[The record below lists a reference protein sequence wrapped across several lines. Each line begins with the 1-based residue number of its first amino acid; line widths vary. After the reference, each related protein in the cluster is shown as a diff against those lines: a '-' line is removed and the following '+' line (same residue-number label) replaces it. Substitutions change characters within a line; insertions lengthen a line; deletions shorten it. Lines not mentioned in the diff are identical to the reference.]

1 MVTPLLFAAAEAGR
15 EQNLWQTVVV
25 IAIFFVF
32 FYFILWR
39 PEKKRR
45 KKLEQARSAL
55 KVGDRVTAM
64 GIIGTCD
71 QINESSVIVKMFDG
85 SKLEF
90 VKASITEVHP
100 AEAADEIPKAEG

>member
-1 MVTPLLFAAAEAGR
+1 MLISNLLAAAQEGR
-15 EQNLWQTVVV
+15 EQNLWQTLIV

-45 KKLEQARSAL
+45 KKLEEARSSL

-64 GIIGTCD
+64 GIIGTVD
-71 QINESSVIVKMFDG
+71 QIKDGSVILKMFDG

-90 VKASITEVHP
+90 VKASVTEVHSSAAVEETP
-100 AEAADEIPKAEG
+100 AT

>member
-1 MVTPLLFAAAEAGR
+1 MVTPLMLAAQEAGR
-15 EQNLWQTVVV
+15 EQNLWQTVIV

-45 KKLEQARSAL
+45 KKLEEARSQL
-55 KVGDRVTAM
+55 KVGDKVTAM

-71 QINESSVIVKMFDG
+71 QINEESVIVKMFDG

-100 AEAADEIPKAEG
+100 AESEDNAPATQG